1 MNHLMRITKSD
12 GTTQLFEEE
21 KLVNSLKHVGASPEV
36 IDDIVDEVE
45 KEMWEGIP
53 TADIYRRAF
62 ELLKKHSAPV
72 AARYSIR
79 RAMFELGPDGFPF
92 EKFVARVFK
101 LWGYES
107 LTDQTL
113 LGTCVEHEVDVVA
126 WKEHDLAMSEVKFHN
141 EFGLKSDLKVSL
153 YVKARFDDLADTVFE
168 YGGLKR
174 KLTDR
179 YLFTNTKFTEVAIQY
194 GTCKGLNMISWNYP
208 PNKSLHKIIDENG
221 LYPVTCLVS
230 LSHQQKKDLIGL
242 GIIVT
247 GDLLANPGAL
257 KAVGIHPEATKVV
270 LEEVEMI
277 AKIGN
282 NHTHSHEL

>member
-12 GTTQLFEEE
+12 GSTQLFEEE
-21 KLVNSLKHVGASPEV
+21 KLVSSLKKVGASPDV

-53 TADIYRRAF
+53 TLDIYRRAF
-62 ELLKKHSAPV
+62 ELLKKHSAPI
-72 AARYSIR
+72 AAKYSIR

-107 LTDQTL
+107 ITDQTL
-113 LGTCVEHEVDVVA
+113 LGTCVEHEMDVVA
-126 WKEHDLAMSEVKFHN
+126 WKDHDLAMAEVKFHN

-153 YVKARFDDLADTVFE
+153 YVKARFDDLADTEFA

-179 YLFTNTKFTEVAIQY
+179 FLFTNTKFTEAAIQY
-194 GTCKGLNMISWNYP
+194 GTCKGINMISWNYP
-208 PNKSLHKIIDENG
+208 ADKSLHKIIDHNA
-221 LYPVTCLVS
+221 LYPITCLVS
-230 LSHQQKKDLIGL
+230 LSHQQKRDLINI
-242 GIIVT
+242 GIIICS
-247 GDLLANPGAL
+247 DLSANPDSL
-257 KAVGIHPEATKVV
+257 KVVGIHPEAIKVV
-270 LEEVEMI
+270 LAEVAVIE
-277 AKIGN
+277 KLKVN
-282 NHTHSHEL
+282 S

>member
-21 KLVNSLKHVGASPEV
+21 KLVNSLRRVGASQEV

-45 KEMWEGIP
+45 KEMWEGML
-53 TADIYRRAF
+53 TLDIYRRAF
-62 ELLKKHSAPV
+62 ELLKKHSVHV
-72 AARYSIR
+72 AAKYSIR

-92 EKFVARVFK
+92 EKFVARIFK
-101 LWGYES
+101 IWGYES
-107 LTDQTL
+107 MTDQTL
-113 LGTCVEHEVDVVA
+113 TGTCVEHEMDVVA
-126 WKEHDLAMSEVKFHN
+126 WKEHDLAMAEVKFHN

-168 YGGLKR
+168 YGGLQR

-179 YLFTNTKFTEVAIQY
+179 YIFTNTKFTEAAIQY

-208 PNKSLHKIIDENG
+208 PDKSLHKIIDNNA

-230 LSHQQKKDLIGL
+230 LSHQQKKELINL
-242 GIIVT
+242 GVIVCS
-247 GDLLANPGAL
+247 DVSANPGAL
-257 KAVGIHPEATKVV
+257 NAVGIHPEAVKVV
-270 LEEVEMI
+270 LAEVDML
-277 AKIGN
+277 AKVTN
-282 NHTHSHEL
+282 L